1 MNQTNH
7 IKVQGHSSLVRNAET
22 KAIINTDSTSYI
34 SYMKRANKNKQESE
48 SLENAIHDI
57 DDLKSDML
65 EIKTLLQ
72 QLLGRNLEFEMR
84 RRQDAEFIFV
94 VASPS
99 MGRQIKPFINY
110 YYAYDLPVIAT
121 SRIYSGKRA

>member
-7 IKVQGHSSLVRNAET
+7 IKVEGHSSLVRNAET
-22 KAIINTDSTSYI
+22 TAIINTDSAAYI

-57 DDLKSDML
+57 DDIKSDML

-72 QLLGRNLEFEMR
+72 QLLGRN
-84 RRQDAEFIFV
+84 
-94 VASPS
+94 
-99 MGRQIKPFINY
+99 
-110 YYAYDLPVIAT
+110 
-121 SRIYSGKRA
+121 

>member
-72 QLLGRNLEFEMR
+72 QLLGRN
-84 RRQDAEFIFV
+84 
-94 VASPS
+94 
-99 MGRQIKPFINY
+99 
-110 YYAYDLPVIAT
+110 
-121 SRIYSGKRA
+121 

>member
-7 IKVQGHSSLVRNAET
+7 IKVEGHSSLVRNAET
-22 KAIINTDSTSYI
+22 SAIVNTDKTAYV
-34 SYMKRANKNKQESE
+34 SYMKRVNKSKQESE

-72 QLLGRNLEFEMR
+72 QLLGRN
-84 RRQDAEFIFV
+84 
-94 VASPS
+94 
-99 MGRQIKPFINY
+99 
-110 YYAYDLPVIAT
+110 
-121 SRIYSGKRA
+121 